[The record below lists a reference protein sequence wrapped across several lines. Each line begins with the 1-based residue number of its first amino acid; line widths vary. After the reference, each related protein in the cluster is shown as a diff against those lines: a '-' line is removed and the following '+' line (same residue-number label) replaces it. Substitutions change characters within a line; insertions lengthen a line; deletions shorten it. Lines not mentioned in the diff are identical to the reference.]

1 MTAIALNDIVVNYSR
16 HGSGPAVVLLHGLAE
31 DHRSWDA
38 VAAHLGSFTTYAVDL
53 RGHGGTTPGQ
63 GVGTL
68 SQLRDDL
75 ITFLSAVSGPAAVV
89 GYSLG
94 GTIGLKAA
102 TVAPALIRHLIVVAT
117 SSVVGA
123 AAAGFFAGRV
133 AQIETGDWAGFAA
146 GLRDDT
152 SKQIVTEADLDSLTA
167 PRMVAVG
174 DGRGYINA
182 ARAMIGIRTEPLNPL
197 LSQITMPL
205 DIVGADSDVFCP
217 RRASEIIVDAV
228 PHSRFHEIPGAGHLL
243 SVDRPGT
250 YGELLARLLHET
262 DAL

>member
-133 AQIETGDWAGFAA
+133 AQIEDRRLGRLCRRSA
-146 GLRDDT
+146 RRH
-152 SKQIVTEADLDSLTA
+152 VEADRHRGG
-167 PRMVAVG
+167 PRLPNRPP
-174 DGRGYINA
+174 DGRGRRRPRLHQRRQSHDRDPDRTAQPA
-182 ARAMIGIRTEPLNPL
+182 AIADHDAPGHRRSGQRCL
-197 LSQITMPL
+197 LSPPG
-205 DIVGADSDVFCP
+205 VGDY
-217 RRASEIIVDAV
+217 RRCGAS
-228 PHSRFHEIPGAGHLL
+228 
-243 SVDRPGT
+243 
-250 YGELLARLLHET
+250 
-262 DAL
+262 